1 MINHIQ
7 MASKLFTKEMGRGAY
22 LLPFLEEELHGVSA
36 VSKDAYKSVVER
48 HSHLLFPPVQG
59 TFVQS
64 FNPNVSAYIADDK
77 FTGDKYTLCVNDMKP
92 YSKNNYNMTFR
103 DMMDLLNIETRVQK
117 WSIGYNTEERPLV
130 DIVPDI
136 IEKYYKNP
144 IAVTIE
150 LTSKDRICVNW
161 CFKKVLLPFPSFLS
175 RRKSPKSLKRSSKS
189 AQKRRKNKSK
199 SKSKKRSPK
208 PHRR

>member
-1 MINHIQ
+1 

-22 LLPFLEEELHGVSA
+22 LLPFLEGKELHAVSA
-36 VSKDAYKSVVER
+36 VSTNTRKSLFER

-92 YSKNNYNMTFR
+92 YSKNNYNMTFQ
-103 DMMDLLNIETRVQK
+103 DMMNLLNIETRVQK
-117 WSIGYNTEERPLV
+117 WSIGYNTSEERPLV

-150 LTSKDRICVNW
+150 LTSKDRRCVNW

-189 AQKRRKNKSK
+189 AQKRRKSKSKSK
-199 SKSKKRSPK
+199 SKSKKRSTK
-208 PHRR
+208 PRRR